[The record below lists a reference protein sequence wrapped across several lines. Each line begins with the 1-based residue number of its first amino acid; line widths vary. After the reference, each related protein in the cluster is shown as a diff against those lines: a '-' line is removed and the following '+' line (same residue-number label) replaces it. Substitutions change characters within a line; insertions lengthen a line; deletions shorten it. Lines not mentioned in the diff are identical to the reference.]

1 MRKKFYPSAL
11 LFLFLLFVPLV
22 AQEEIESAQNTQNAE
37 AKVRK
42 PQKIITLQNNIVVTN
57 LVGDSLLIGTDFGEV
72 LELKLEE
79 SSPKLLVKL
88 LDIASFYAESY
99 APKV

>member
-42 PQKIITLQNNIVVTN
+42 PQKIITLQNNIVVIFCSYLN
-57 LVGDSLLIGTDFGEV
+57 F
-72 LELKLEE
+72 
-79 SSPKLLVKL
+79 LLVPS
-88 LDIASFYAESY
+88 AG
-99 APKV
+99 